1 MVDAPVA
8 NPIPFQGDDNVRF
21 AEVVSAL
28 SYALDI
34 TEGQPEGHAMRSCMI
49 GMRIGS
55 IIGFDETQLSSL
67 FYALLLKDLGCS
79 SNAAKVCYLF
89 GADDQTVK
97 QGFKYTNWQSV
108 LKSVPYIMNSVAPEG
123 SFRERFAT
131 FLKVAIAGT
140 RGAKELVAIRCERG
154 ASIARDLH
162 LPEDTVQAIR
172 NLDEHWNG
180 KGHPDG
186 LGKHQIPLMAR
197 ILGISQ
203 TVEVFASRYG
213 LAAALDIAH
222 ARRKT
227 WFDPELVRAF
237 LSLGSDTDFWM
248 RVMSPDVREHVSELE
263 PRGHVLRADAGTVDR
278 LCGAF
283 AQVIDAKSP
292 WTACHSQGVSDVAV
306 GIAGAMGLRGQDLT
320 NLRRAGLLHDVGKL
334 GVSNRI
340 LDKPGKLTDLE
351 FEALKAHPG
360 HTYTI
365 LARSSCF
372 APFAQL
378 AARHHEKL
386 DGSGYHKGL
395 DASRLTKADRIL
407 AVADMYEA
415 LAAKRPYRQDMTGEE
430 VFAILQRCAGKTICA
445 ESVAALRTF
454 IDQSGFVPYQVAA

>member
-1 MVDAPVA
+1 MTQHDSHSIRFQPVE
-8 NPIPFQGDDNVRF
+8 DVRF

-55 IIGFDETQLSSL
+55 IIGLDESQLSSL

-89 GADDQTVK
+89 GADDQAVK
-97 QGFKYTNWQSV
+97 HGFKYTDWQSV
-108 LKSVPYIMNSVAPEG
+108 LKSVPYILHSVAPEG
-123 SFRERFAT
+123 SVRERCAK
-131 FLKVAIAGT
+131 FLKVAIAGSK
-140 RGAKELVAIRCERG
+140 GAKELVAIRCERG
-154 ASIARDLH
+154 ASIARELN

-186 LGKHQIPLMAR
+186 LRKAEIPHLAR
-197 ILGISQ
+197 ILGIAQ
-203 TVEVFASRYG
+203 TVEVFVTRYG
-213 LAAALDIAH
+213 LNAAIDIART
-222 ARRKT
+222 RRKT
-227 WFDPELVRAF
+227 WFDPDLVDAF
-237 LSLGSDTDFWM
+237 LTLEHDTEFWM
-248 RVMSPDVREHVSELE
+248 RVMSPDVREHMAALE
-263 PRGHVLRADAGTVDR
+263 PVDHVIRADGHTVDR

-306 GIAGAMGLRGQDLT
+306 GIARTMGLGEADII

-340 LDKPGKLTDLE
+340 LDKPGKLTEIE
-351 FEALKAHPG
+351 FETLKAHPG
-360 HTYTI
+360 HTYSI
-365 LARSSCF
+365 LSRSSCF
-372 APFAQL
+372 APIARL

-395 DASRLTKADRIL
+395 DASQLSTCDRIL

-415 LAAKRPYRQDMTGEE
+415 LAAKRPYRTDMTGEE
-430 VFAILQRCAGKTICA
+430 VFAILDRCAGITICA
-445 ESVAALRTF
+445 DSVEALRVF
-454 IDQSGFVPYQVAA
+454 VDRSGFMPYQVAA

>member
-1 MVDAPVA
+1 MTQDQSHTLRFRAS
-8 NPIPFQGDDNVRF
+8 GDVRF

-55 IIGFDETQLSSL
+55 IIGLDESQLSSL

-89 GADDQTVK
+89 GADDQVVK
-97 QGFKYTNWQSV
+97 HGFKYTDWQSV
-108 LKSVPYIMNSVAPEG
+108 LRSVPYIMNSVAPEG
-123 SFRERFAT
+123 SLRERCAK
-131 FLKVAIAGT
+131 FLRVAIAGT
-140 RGAKELVAIRCERG
+140 KGAKELVAIRCERG
-154 ASIARDLH
+154 ASIARELH
-162 LPEDTVQAIR
+162 LPEETVQAIR

-180 KGHPDG
+180 HGHPDG
-186 LGKHQIPLMAR
+186 LRRDEIPLLAR

-203 TVEVFASRYG
+203 TVEVFVTRYG
-213 LAAALDIAH
+213 LGAAIDIART
-222 ARRKT
+222 RRKT
-227 WFDPELVRAF
+227 WFDPELVDAF
-237 LSLGSDTDFWM
+237 LTLEDDTEFWM
-248 RVMSPDVREHVSELE
+248 RVMSPDVREHVSALE
-263 PRGHVLRADAGTVDR
+263 PMARVLRADGETIDR

-306 GIAGAMGLRGQDLT
+306 GIAQTMGLSEQDVT

-340 LDKPGKLTDLE
+340 LDKPGKLTDHE
-351 FEALKAHPG
+351 FEILKEHPG

-372 APFAQL
+372 APIAQL

-395 DASRLTKADRIL
+395 DASHLTMCDRIL

-430 VFAILQRCAGKTICA
+430 VFAILDRCAGKSICA
-445 ESVAALRTF
+445 ESVSALRAF
-454 IDQSGFVPYQVAA
+454 IDRSGFVPYQVAA